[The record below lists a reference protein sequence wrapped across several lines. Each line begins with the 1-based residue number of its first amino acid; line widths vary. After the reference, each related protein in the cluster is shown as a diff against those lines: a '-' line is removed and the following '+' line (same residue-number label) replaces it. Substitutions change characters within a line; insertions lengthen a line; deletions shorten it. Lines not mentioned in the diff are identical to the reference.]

1 MIRTSVREVS
11 ISDAEA
17 GQRLDNFLL
26 RELKGVPRSRVY
38 KMFRKGEVRVNK
50 GRIKPH
56 YKVKAGDIVRIPPVT
71 LDGIKKDPYIT
82 DSNKEVI
89 RNSVLVDD
97 ADLLQINKPA
107 GMPVHA
113 GSKLSY
119 GVIEAVRATYPELEF
134 VELAH
139 RLDRFTSGCL
149 LLAKNRA
156 ILQEIHTALR
166 DHTAVKHYFCLVAG
180 KWPQDIS
187 EITTKLKRERGGKQS
202 RTIVSE
208 SGKSAKSVFTLVQS
222 YANASLM
229 KVSIHTG
236 RTHQIRVHA
245 ASSGH
250 PVLGD
255 EIYGNHELNREFS
268 KKGLKRQFLHASSME
283 LVLNNETRIFN
294 APLPG
299 ELNAVLDRI

>member
-1 MIRTSVREVS
+1 MIRTSAREVS

-56 YKVKAGDIVRIPPVT
+56 YKVKTGDIIRIPPVT
-71 LDGIKKDPYIT
+71 LDSVKKDPYIT
-82 DSNKEVI
+82 DLNKEVI
-89 RNSVLVDD
+89 RRSVLVDD

-119 GVIEAVRATYPELEF
+119 GVIEAVRATYPDLQF
-134 VELAH
+134 IELAH

-156 ILQEIHTALR
+156 ILQEIHSALR

-180 KWPQDIS
+180 KWPQEMS
-187 EITTKLKRERGGKQS
+187 EITTRLKRERGGKQS

-222 YANASLM
+222 FDETSLM
-229 KVSIHTG
+229 KVTIHTG

-255 EIYGNHELNREFS
+255 ELYGNHELNREMLN
-268 KKGLKRQFLHASSME
+268 KGLKRQFLHASSME
-283 LVLNNETRIFN
+283 LVLNNERRIFN
-294 APLPG
+294 APLADD
-299 ELNAVLDRI
+299 LNAVLDRI